1 MSLKRNLKK
10 LLKLYDLG
18 ELDERE
24 YFRLKAEIEQIWSD
38 ENENSI

>member
-1 MSLKRNLKK
+1 MSLKRNLRK
-10 LLKLYDLG
+10 LLRLYDLG

-24 YFRLKAEIEQIWSD
+24 YFRLKAEMEQIWSD

>member
-10 LLKLYDLG
+10 LLRLYDRG
-18 ELDERE
+18 EIDERE
-24 YFRLKAEIEQIWSD
+24 YFRWKAEIESMESD